1 MHYDKFILGL
11 DQEVEGTEGLIT
23 YEILLEVEWHS
34 FLQIS
39 YYLQKARIESQL
51 KILFFTNYI
60 FFFSVEFCVM
70 LIQKIWSV

>member
-1 MHYDKFILGL
+1 VHYDKFILGL

-23 YEILLEVEWHS
+23 YVILLEMEWHS
-34 FLQIS
+34 ILQNS
-39 YYLQKARIESQL
+39 YYLQKARIESPL

-60 FFFSVEFCVM
+60 SFFSVEFCVM